1 MSCSSSSLDPTRPV
15 HPHEGRRATP
25 CQGGATN
32 TPTIL
37 TTSSTTT
44 LLALWPVAPVPG
56 WWVAGSGSPLDWPNR
71 VSQWLAD
78 VPGLARRLWHL
89 VAALW
94 WPWLPLAV
102 LVVLA
107 VTVAAWLAYRA
118 AWRRVMAGGYW
129 LSITPPRSVD
139 AGRWDRLWP
148 TLHPLAAAAAGGR
161 WRLIHPPVGFEM
173 YAAAGE
179 LKAGLWLPGWVPVD
193 EAAGAVGRAW
203 PGATVQRTAPPTV
216 DGPGAAVSGVRLVP
230 DALHPDTGW
239 LVNDLRSR
247 AGSRRAGG
255 ADPDLSG
262 VFASLRQAGGP
273 VLLQVLVRPATGR
286 RLGQLAMAGR
296 RPVKP
301 RRRGGRTVA
310 VLLGLLNLAPRVLV
324 AVVDFLTTK
333 GASSSSRSTRPQPPD
348 AVARDAMAEAR
359 AKRSAGPHL
368 LATIRVGAASGRR
381 RDARQAARSVAYGYA
396 ETSRALH
403 PTRLTRPAAV
413 LAQRWAGRGD
423 WLLVTTTELG
433 VLAHLPPD
441 PALYRFDTA
450 ALHRTPPTGTPRAVP
465 ERRTNTL
472 PGWNRRDGW
481 TRPPAT
487 TAADHNT
494 YRDSDTAHDRPER
507 APEIPASRTGPYHAN
522 DEDERADEE
531 PD

>member
-1 MSCSSSSLDPTRPV
+1 VPYVFEWSASTARTRS
-15 HPHEGRRATP
+15 AT
-25 CQGGATN
+25 
-32 TPTIL
+32 
-37 TTSSTTT
+37 
-44 LLALWPVAPVPG
+44 
-56 WWVAGSGSPLDWPNR
+56 
-71 VSQWLAD
+71 
-78 VPGLARRLWHL
+78 
-89 VAALW
+89 
-94 WPWLPLAV
+94 
-102 LVVLA
+102 
-107 VTVAAWLAYRA
+107 TVAYRA
-118 AWRRVMAGGYW
+118 AWRRVVAGGYW

-148 TLHPLAAAAAGGR
+148 TLHPLAAVAAGGR
-161 WRLIHPPVGFEM
+161 WRLIRPPLGFEL

-179 LKAGLWLPGWVPVD
+179 LTAGLWLPGWVPVD

-216 DGPGAAVSGVRLVP
+216 GGPGAAAAGVRLVP

-310 VLLGLLNLAPRVLV
+310 VLLWLLNLAPRVLV
-324 AVVDFLTTK
+324 AVVDFWTTK
-333 GASSSSRSTRPQPPD
+333 GVSSSSRSTRPEPPD
-348 AVARDAMAEAR
+348 PTQRDAMAEAR

-381 RDARQAARSVAYGYA
+381 CDARQAARSVAYGYA

-413 LAQRWAGRGD
+413 LAERWAGRGD

-487 TAADHNT
+487 TAADH
-494 YRDSDTAHDRPER
+494 DSDTTHDRPER
-507 APEIPASRTGPYHAN
+507 APEIPASRTGPYLAGD
-522 DEDERADEE
+522 DEDEWADEE
-531 PD
+531 PH